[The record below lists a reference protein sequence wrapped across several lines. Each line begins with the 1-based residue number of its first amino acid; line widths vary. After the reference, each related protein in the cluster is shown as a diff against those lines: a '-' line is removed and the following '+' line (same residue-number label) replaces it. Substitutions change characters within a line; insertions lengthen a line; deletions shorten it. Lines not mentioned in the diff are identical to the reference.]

1 MSPKG
6 RPEGEYRSAQH
17 EGTPVS
23 AKGRPEREHRSAQRE
38 GGEAPALP
46 ATAAARRL
54 VAFYENLAP
63 ADLARLGDL
72 YAPNAYFRDPFNEV
86 RGVEA
91 IERIFADMFE
101 NLDDCR
107 FRIVDTVV
115 DERGALLTWDFT
127 FRIRRFR
134 PRIEQRIHGASHLRF
149 DAAGRVSYHRDY
161 WDAAEELYAKLPLI
175 GPVIRWLKRRLG

>member
-6 RPEGEYRSAQH
+6 RPEGEYRSAER
-17 EGTPVS
+17 EGTS
-23 AKGRPEREHRSAQRE
+23 AST
-38 GGEAPALP
+38 LP
-46 ATAAARRL
+46 AAEATRRL
-54 VAFYENLAP
+54 VAFYESLTA

-101 NLDDCR
+101 HLADCR

-134 PRIEQRIHGASHLRF
+134 PQVERRIHGASHVRF

-175 GPVIRWLKRRLG
+175 GPVIRWLRARLS